1 MMQVSE
7 QLLLNW
13 SNFQDQ
19 ATSTFRELRQC
30 PDFSD
35 VTLACEDGGEVM
47 CHKVVLASSS
57 LFFKR
62 FFERQKPPHPLI
74 YMRGLTKDCL
84 EALLDFIYLGEA
96 TIEKENL
103 EDFLSLANELKIKG
117 LELGERHIGIGD
129 NSSLDS
135 PKQQYQDFGERHIGI
150 GDDSSQDSPKEQYHK
165 KTETHIN
172 NERSSSSLSQ
182 QPYTAVA
189 VKENG
194 SAENRVDSKKTVSE
208 KLACFENAATP
219 QRNNLAELNIRIK
232 SLMIMSENRF
242 GRKNERGR
250 ICMVC
255 GKEGKISL
263 VIKHFY
269 CSIFIHFFNIL
280 QYFLG
285 DGAH

>member
-1 MMQVSE
+1 MQVSE

-62 FFERQKPPHPLI
+62 FFERQKHPHPLI

-117 LELGERHIGIGD
+117 LDFGVGD
-129 NSSLDS
+129 NSSL
-135 PKQQYQDFGERHIGI
+135 
-150 GDDSSQDSPKEQYHK
+150 DSPKEQYHK

-189 VKENG
+189 V
-194 SAENRVDSKKTVSE
+194 
-208 KLACFENAATP
+208 
-219 QRNNLAELNIRIK
+219 
-232 SLMIMSENRF
+232 
-242 GRKNERGR
+242 
-250 ICMVC
+250 
-255 GKEGKISL
+255 
-263 VIKHFY
+263 
-269 CSIFIHFFNIL
+269 
-280 QYFLG
+280 
-285 DGAH
+285 

>member
-19 ATSTFRELRQC
+19 VTSTFRELRQC

-35 VTLACEDGGEVM
+35 VTLACEDGGEVA
-47 CHKVVLASSS
+47 CHKIVLASSS

-62 FFERQKPPHPLI
+62 FFERQKPPHTLI
-74 YMRGLTKDCL
+74 YIRGLTKDHL

-103 EDFLSLANELKIKG
+103 GDFLSLANELKIKG
-117 LELGERHIGIGD
+117 LDFEERHIGSGD
-129 NSSLDS
+129 N
-135 PKQQYQDFGERHIGI
+135 
-150 GDDSSQDSPKEQYHK
+150 SSQDSPKEQYHQQI
-165 KTETHIN
+165 ETHIN
-172 NERSSSSLSQ
+172 NERSFSSLSQ
-182 QPYTAVA
+182 QPNTALA

-194 SAENRVDSKKTVSE
+194 SAENRVDSKKKVSE
-208 KLACFENAATP
+208 ELSCFENAATA

-232 SLMIMSENRF
+232 SLMTMSENRF

-263 VIKHFY
+263 VMEHFFH
-269 CSIFIHFFNIL
+269 CNIFIHFFNFFR
-280 QYFLG
+280 YFLG

>member
-1 MMQVSE
+1 MQVSE

-74 YMRGLTKDCL
+74 YMRGLTKDHL

-117 LELGERHIGIGD
+117 L
-129 NSSLDS
+129 
-135 PKQQYQDFGERHIGI
+135 DFGERHIGV
-150 GDDSSQDSPKEQYHK
+150 GDNSSLDSPKEQYHK